1 MEGTGRRVMV
11 LDRDRPYALG
21 LTAVLQDGAQDVA
34 CFHTV
39 QALQRAVRDEGPP
52 DLIVVDPG
60 PGPGMG
66 DAGEPAR
73 MLRSLR
79 AVAGDT
85 PLAVL
90 TTEGEDGELLA
101 EGLAVGIVA
110 HLSKDM
116 PQPLLRR
123 ALGLVLQ
130 GQVVLPDQALS
141 RLGLGWQPAA
151 QGSAAIA
158 TAGPAV
164 GPDGLSRRESQILSC
179 LLAGLANKE
188 IARRLA
194 ISESTV
200 KMHFKNVLRKTR
212 AANRTQAAVWALE
225 HGITPLA

>member
-1 MEGTGRRVMV
+1 MV
-11 LDRDRPYALG
+11 LDRDRLYAQG
-21 LTAVLQDGAQDVA
+21 LTALLRDGTQDVA
-34 CFHTV
+34 CFHTL
-39 QALQRAVRDEGPP
+39 QALQRAVRDSGPP

-60 PGPGMG
+60 PSPGTT
-66 DAGEPAR
+66 DAGEPGR

-90 TTEGEDGELLA
+90 TAEGEEGDLLA
-101 EGLAVGIVA
+101 EGMAVGIVA
-110 HLSKDM
+110 HLSKDL

-130 GQVVLPDQALS
+130 GQAVLPEQALP
-141 RLGLGWQPAA
+141 RLGPGWQPAA
-151 QGSAAIA
+151 PGTAAV
-158 TAGPAV
+158 PAAV
-164 GPDGLSRRESQILSC
+164 PAAGPDGLSRRESQILSC

-212 AANRTQAAVWALE
+212 SANRTQAAVWALE
-225 HGITPLA
+225 HGIAPLA